1 MIEQRYNERFAM
13 IDHNNYKLPVIP
25 LMRLWFCAIFLVI
38 TVADQ
43 VTKQIMLDL
52 IFDPPRR
59 IEILAILNL
68 VPVWNRGMSFGMLA
82 DSGALVPVGLTGL
95 AFAVSAWLFWMVPR
109 LNRVQRLSAA
119 FIAGGAIGNALDRL
133 RFGKVVD
140 FIDLHYAGVHWPAFN
155 LADAAITIGAVLW
168 GYSILRGQETS
179 RI

>member
-1 MIEQRYNERFAM
+1 MIKQRYNERFAM
-13 IDHNNYKLPVIP
+13 TENNDHKALVVSF
-25 LMRLWFCAIFLVI
+25 MRLWFCVIFLLI
-38 TVADQ
+38 LVADQ
-43 VTKQIMLDL
+43 ATKQIMLDL

-82 DSGALVPVGLTGL
+82 DAGAFVPIGLTGL
-95 AFAVSAWLFWMVPR
+95 AIAVSAWLFWMTPR
-109 LNRVQRLSAA
+109 LHRVQRLAAA
-119 FIAGGAIGNALDRL
+119 FIAGGAIGNAIDRL

-155 LADAAITIGAVLW
+155 MADAAITIGALLW
-168 GYSILRGQETS
+168 SYSILRKQETG

>member
-1 MIEQRYNERFAM
+1 M
-13 IDHNNYKLPVIP
+13 IDHNNHKVPVMP
-25 LMRLWFCAIFLVI
+25 FMRLWFCAIFLLI
-38 TVADQ
+38 MVADQ

-68 VPVWNRGMSFGMLA
+68 VPVWNRGMSFGILA

>member
-1 MIEQRYNERFAM
+1 MTEHN
-13 IDHNNYKLPVIP
+13 DHKPQVVP
-25 LMRLWFCAIFLVI
+25 FMRLWFCCLFLL
-38 TVADQ
+38 TMVADQ
-43 VTKQIMLDL
+43 VSKQLMLDL

-82 DSGALVPVGLTGL
+82 GGGALVPIGLTGL
-95 AFAVSAWLFWMVPR
+95 AIAVSAWLFWMVPR
-109 LNRVQRLSAA
+109 LNRARQLAAA
-119 FIAGGAIGNALDRL
+119 FIAGGAIGNAIDRL

-140 FIDLHYAGVHWPAFN
+140 FIDLHYADLHWPAFN

-168 GYSILRGQETS
+168 GYSILREQETS

>member
-1 MIEQRYNERFAM
+1 MTLHN
-13 IDHNNYKLPVIP
+13 DHKALVARP
-25 LMRLWFCAIFLVI
+25 MRLWFCAIFLLI
-38 TVADQ
+38 ILADQ

-82 DSGALVPVGLTGL
+82 GGGAFVPIGLTGL
-95 AFAVSAWLFWMVPR
+95 AIAVSAWLFWMVPR
-109 LNRVQRLSAA
+109 LHRVQWLAA
-119 FIAGGAIGNALDRL
+119 ACIAGGAIGNAIDRL

-140 FIDLHYAGVHWPAFN
+140 FIDLHYAGLHWPAFN

-168 GYSILRGQETS
+168 GYSILREQETS

>member
-1 MIEQRYNERFAM
+1 M
-13 IDHNNYKLPVIP
+13 IDYNNDKVPVMP
-25 LMRLWFCAIFLVI
+25 FMRLWFCVIFLLLI
-38 TVADQ
+38 VADQ
-43 VTKQIMLDL
+43 ATKQVMLDL

-59 IEILAILNL
+59 VEILAILNL

-95 AFAVSAWLFWMVPR
+95 AVAVSTWLFWMVPR

-133 RFGKVVD
+133 RYGKVVD

>member
-1 MIEQRYNERFAM
+1 MTEQN
-13 IDHNNYKLPVIP
+13 DHKAPVVRPI
-25 LMRLWFCAIFLVI
+25 RLWFCVIFLLI
-38 TVADQ
+38 MGADQ
-43 VTKQIMLDL
+43 AIKQFMLGL

-59 IEILAILNL
+59 LEIMAILNL

-82 DSGALVPVGLTGL
+82 GGGALVPIGLTGL
-95 AFAVSAWLFWMVPR
+95 AFVVSAWLFWMVPR
-109 LNRVQRLSAA
+109 LYRVQRLAA
-119 FIAGGAIGNALDRL
+119 ACIAGGAIGNAIDRL

-168 GYSILRGQETS
+168 GYSVLREQETS

>member
-1 MIEQRYNERFAM
+1 M
-13 IDHNNYKLPVIP
+13 IDHNNDKVSVMPF
-25 LMRLWFCAIFLVI
+25 MRLWFCAIFFLIIV
-38 TVADQ
+38 VDQ
-43 VTKQIMLDL
+43 ATKQVMLDL

-140 FIDLHYAGVHWPAFN
+140 FIDVHYAGLHWPAFN

-168 GYSILRGQETS
+168 GYSILREQETR

>member
-1 MIEQRYNERFAM
+1 MNEHNDHKALVVRPMRF
-13 IDHNNYKLPVIP
+13 
-25 LMRLWFCAIFLVI
+25 WFCVIFFLI
-38 TVADQ
+38 MVADQ
-43 VTKQIMLDL
+43 ATKQIMLDL

-82 DSGALVPVGLTGL
+82 GGGALVPIALTSL
-95 AFAVSAWLFWMVPR
+95 AIAVSAWLFWMVPR
-109 LNRVQRLSAA
+109 LHRVQRLAAA
-119 FIAGGAIGNALDRL
+119 FIAGGAIGNAIDRL

-140 FIDLHYAGVHWPAFN
+140 FIDLHYAGLHWPAFN

-168 GYSILRGQETS
+168 GYSILREQETS

>member
-1 MIEQRYNERFAM
+1 MV
-13 IDHNNYKLPVIP
+13 DHNNHKVPMMP
-25 LMRLWFCAIFLVI
+25 FTRLWFSAIFLLLV
-38 TVADQ
+38 VVDQ
-43 VTKQIMLDL
+43 ATKQIMLDL
-52 IFDPPRR
+52 IFEPPRR

-82 DSGALVPVGLTGL
+82 DSGAFVPVGLTGL
-95 AFAVSAWLFWMVPR
+95 AVAVSAWLFWMVPR

-155 LADAAITIGAVLW
+155 LADASITIGAVLW
-168 GYSILRGQETS
+168 GCSILRGQEIS

>member
-1 MIEQRYNERFAM
+1 MI
-13 IDHNNYKLPVIP
+13 I
-25 LMRLWFCAIFLVI
+25 
-38 TVADQ
+38 VADQ
-43 VTKQIMLDL
+43 ATKQFMLNL

-59 IEILAILNL
+59 IELLAILNL

-82 DSGALVPVGLTGL
+82 DSGALVPVGLTSL

-109 LNRVQRLSAA
+109 LNRIQRLSAA
-119 FIAGGAIGNALDRL
+119 FIAGGAIGNAIDRL

>member
-1 MIEQRYNERFAM
+1 
-13 IDHNNYKLPVIP
+13 
-25 LMRLWFCAIFLVI
+25 MRLWFCAIFLLLI
-38 TVADQ
+38 VADQ
-43 VTKQIMLDL
+43 ATKQVMLDL

>member
-1 MIEQRYNERFAM
+1 MTEHN
-13 IDHNNYKLPVIP
+13 DHKVLVVRP
-25 LMRLWFCAIFLVI
+25 MRLWFCTIFLLI
-38 TVADQ
+38 MVADQ
-43 VTKQIMLDL
+43 ATKQIMLEL

>member
-1 MIEQRYNERFAM
+1 M
-13 IDHNNYKLPVIP
+13 IDHNNHKVPIMP
-25 LMRLWFCAIFLVI
+25 FMRLWFFAISLLLI
-38 TVADQ
+38 VADQ
-43 VTKQIMLDL
+43 ATKQVMLDL

-95 AFAVSAWLFWMVPR
+95 AVVVSAWLFWMVPR
-109 LNRVQRLSAA
+109 LNRVQRLAAA
-119 FIAGGAIGNALDRL
+119 FIAGGAIGNAIDRL

-155 LADAAITIGAVLW
+155 LADTAITIGAVLW
-168 GYSILRGQETS
+168 GYSIFCEQEIS
-179 RI
+179 GR

>member
-1 MIEQRYNERFAM
+1 M
-13 IDHNNYKLPVIP
+13 IDHNNHKQPVMP
-25 LMRLWFCAIFLVI
+25 FMRLWFCAILLLLI
-38 TVADQ
+38 VADQ
-43 VTKQIMLDL
+43 ATKQVMLDL